1 MNSIRRRLLLWLLLG
16 LALAVVAAGA
26 RIYTGTL
33 DEANELFDYH
43 LKQMAAS
50 LPNDS
55 FGPLPPSSTNDLT
68 AEDGLVI
75 QIWDRTGLELYFS
88 RPASRLP
95 QRAELGFS
103 TVDTPRGR
111 DHQGGGSG

>member
-1 MNSIRRRLLLWLLLG
+1 MISIRGRLLFWLLSC

-26 RIYTGTL
+26 RIYTQTL
-33 DEANELFDYH
+33 DEANQLFDYH

-55 FGPLPPSSTNDLT
+55 FGPLPPSR
-68 AEDGLVI
+68 AEGPEAEEGLVV
-75 QIWDRTGLELYFS
+75 QIWDRNGLQLYFS
-88 RPASRLP
+88 HPGSKLP

-103 TVDTPRGR
+103 TVETPYGNWRVY
-111 DHQGGGSG
+111 SAS